1 MSNHNRKLL
10 AKFKRK
16 ARQKAQ
22 MAESRRIAAE
32 IGQVLDH
39 AERIKDI
46 ATWYGV
52 PLEALRLPV
61 LTVKP

>member
-1 MSNHNRKLL
+1 
-10 AKFKRK
+10 
-16 ARQKAQ
+16 